1 MLQMLSRLF
10 FFLLGTYME
19 QFLLVHWIFDFFD
32 FFFYFFFYKGH
43 LGGLQ
48 KRVLSSKPSSS
59 FLLSDVIALLTIL
72 TFTTSFP
79 EKTIWILPLLLNFLF
94 CQHYKVWYRQ
104 RNWLLRLNP
113 KNKISHTKKML
124 KISGP
129 RIEFWGIP

>member
-1 MLQMLSRLF
+1 MLSQLF

-19 QFLLVHWIFDFFD
+19 KFLLVHWVFDLFD
-32 FFFYFFFYKGH
+32 FFFDFFFYKGH
-43 LGGLQ
+43 LGDLQ

-59 FLLSDVIALLTIL
+59 FLLSDVIAFLTIL
-72 TFTTSFP
+72 PFTTSFP
-79 EKTIWILPLLLNFLF
+79 EKTIWILPLLLNLLF
-94 CQHYKVWYRQ
+94 CQHYKVWYSQ